1 MPIDDVTMDQM
12 VDELANRKL
21 ARESLLDFCTYTMPE
36 YEVNWHHQLIA
47 DSIDRMLL
55 PISHPNALR
64 KLALAVPPRMGKSEL
79 ISRRLPAFL
88 LGKNPNLQIIACSY
102 SAELSGRINKDIQR
116 IIVSDPYKR
125 LFPETKISESSGGRG
140 SVSESYTRTSDLF
153 EIVKKKG
160 FYRSAGVGGSITGMG
175 GQWLIVDDP
184 FRNRE
189 DADSPTVRN
198 TVKNWYKS
206 TFRTRAEKDV
216 RIIVVQ
222 TRWHPEDLIGEI
234 IQQGIMEADA
244 DQFEYITIPAIANAV
259 NHKDDPREQGEPLWP
274 KKYSLQDM
282 LTIKTSLGT
291 REWEALYQ
299 QNPSAEG
306 AQEWNADLFADH
318 IWWDKPWPK
327 PDEIKGCVL
336 AIDPSKGTDSKHG
349 DYSAIVIL
357 ARTRLNQLVAH
368 SFLARMSV
376 ETMVDQVIELG
387 RLFRPE
393 LVVCESNMFQSL
405 ILTALKQ
412 KSQKAGVRFQMQGVN
427 NTMKKEVRIR
437 RLGPHLEQKNLL
449 FTKCQGNKT
458 LVDQLR
464 LFPSSQ
470 HDDGPDA
477 LELALRSLVFVCN
490 SKMKPTSQG
499 IRS

>member
-1 MPIDDVTMDQM
+1 MSNY
-12 VDELANRKL
+12 DELITELATRKMG
-21 ARESLLDFCTYTMPE
+21 RENLLDFCTYTMPE
-36 YEVNWHHQLIA
+36 YEVNWHHRLIA
-47 DSIDRMLL
+47 SFIDRMLL
-55 PISHPNALR
+55 PIDHPNALR
-64 KLALAVPPRMGKSEL
+64 KLALAIPPRMGKSEL

-88 LGKNPNLQIIACSY
+88 FGLDPDTQIISCSY
-102 SAELSGRINKDIQR
+102 SSELSGRINKDIQR
-116 IIVSDPYKR
+116 IIVGEQYKR
-125 LFPETKISESSGGRG
+125 LFPETKISETAGRG
-140 SVSESYTRTSDLF
+140 NISESYTRTTDLF
-153 EIVKKKG
+153 EIVNSKG
-160 FYRSAGVGGSITGMG
+160 FYRCAGVGGSITGMG
-175 GQWLIVDDP
+175 GKWLIVDDP

-189 DADSPTVRN
+189 DADSPTIRN
-198 TVKNWYKS
+198 TVKNWYRS

-216 RIIVVQ
+216 RIIIVQ

-234 IQQGIMEADA
+234 LQQGRMEKDA
-244 DQFEYITIPAIANAV
+244 DQFEYISFPAIALPV
-259 NHKDDPREQGEPLWP
+259 NHPEDPRTPGDPIWP
-274 KKYSLQDM
+274 TKYSLADLM
-282 LTIKTSLGT
+282 TIKTSLGT